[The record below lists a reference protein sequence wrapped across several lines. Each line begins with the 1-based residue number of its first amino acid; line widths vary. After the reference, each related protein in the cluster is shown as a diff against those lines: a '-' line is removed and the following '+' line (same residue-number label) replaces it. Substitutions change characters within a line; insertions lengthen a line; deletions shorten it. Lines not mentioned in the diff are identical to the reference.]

1 MRRKVS
7 RCATSTWI
15 RVDGRNFN
23 EFGGIERDKEA
34 TMAAVTILRR
44 KGDSQMTNSEQS
56 KPVDWVNVAAGSALV
71 VGGLLF
77 LSEKRRAGLA
87 VAAAGSAL
95 AVLGQ
100 QETVRSWW
108 TQFPTV
114 INQVQEIVGKI
125 QHKMSELA
133 AHRDALD
140 DVITQAIGEEA
151 PVGRM

>member
-1 MRRKVS
+1 
-7 RCATSTWI
+7 
-15 RVDGRNFN
+15 
-23 EFGGIERDKEA
+23 
-34 TMAAVTILRR
+34 MAAVMILRR
-44 KGDSQMTNSEQS
+44 KGEAQMTSSEES

-77 LSEKRRAGLA
+77 LSEKRRAGMA

-114 INQVQEIVGKI
+114 IDQVQEIVGKI

-133 AHRDALD
+133 ARRDALD
-140 DVITQAIGEEA
+140 DAITQAIGDEE
-151 PVGRM
+151 PVGR

>member
-1 MRRKVS
+1 
-7 RCATSTWI
+7 
-15 RVDGRNFN
+15 
-23 EFGGIERDKEA
+23 
-34 TMAAVTILRR
+34 MAAVMILKRR
-44 KGDSQMTNSEQS
+44 GDSQMTRSEQS
-56 KPVDWVNVAAGSALV
+56 KPVDWVSVAAGGALV

-95 AVLGQ
+95 ALLGE

-108 TQFPTV
+108 TQFPAV
-114 INQVQEIVGKI
+114 IDQVQEIVGKV

-140 DVITQAIGEEA
+140 DVITQAIGDEQ
-151 PVGRM
+151 PVGR